1 MTTFATVEGCVT
13 ILCFMI
19 GVYGATGMLGRL
31 LTDRFDRVG
40 APTMLIGRSQAA
52 LSGLTKPDAPRP
64 TSVASIDD
72 PAALERALDGCSVLV
87 NCAPAEASG
96 ERLVR
101 AALDAG
107 IHYVDAAVA
116 QQHIRSIFEKYDDEA
131 TQCDVAVI
139 PALGFDYAIGDCLAH
154 VAAQSRQPASTVVIA
169 YAIEGAEVTG
179 NSARA
184 AATTAGPE
192 VVYRDGRWR
201 RVPLEFDRAWFEF
214 PDPVGRRQMSRYGS
228 GEVITVPHHVQTQS
242 VITLITS
249 TSLCPYPALLPVFP
263 MIRPVVGLVRR
274 TPARAILGMIAAALG
289 RRGPRTARNPPADT
303 RRSRDD
309 RFMVVAEVHAKSGS
323 IGGAAASGGN
333 FHQVTAAILAQG
345 ALWLAAG
352 SVVAGVHSAAT
363 AFEPHALLDSLAS
376 EGVTWS
382 QS

>member
-1 MTTFATVEGCVT
+1 LTTFATVEGCVT
-13 ILCFMI
+13 IMCFMI

-40 APTMLIGRSQAA
+40 APTMLIGRSEAA

-107 IHYVDAAVA
+107 IHYVDAAGA

-139 PALGFDYAIGDCLAH
+139 PALGVDYAIGDCLAH
-154 VAAQSRQPASTVVIA
+154 LAAQSRQPASTVVIA
-169 YAIEGAEVTG
+169 YAIEGAEVIG

-184 AATTAGPE
+184 SATTVGPE

-214 PDPVGRRQMSRYGS
+214 PDPVGRQQMSRYGS

-263 MIRPVVGLVRR
+263 VIRPIAHLLRR
-274 TPARAILGMIAAALG
+274 TPGRSIVGTIAAALG
-289 RRGPRTARNPPADT
+289 GS
-303 RRSRDD
+303 RSGATTNLPRDD
-309 RFMVVAEVHAKSGS
+309 RRFLVVVEVHALSGS
-323 IGGAAASGGN
+323 IGHAVASGGSAYE
-333 FHQVTAAILAQG
+333 VTAAILAQG
-345 ALWLAAG
+345 ARWLAGG
-352 SVVAGVHSAAT
+352 SVVAGVHSPAT
-363 AFEPHALLDSLAS
+363 AFEPHALLNSLAS
-376 EGVTWS
+376 VSVKWS
-382 QS
+382 AS